1 MGAIKRLQ
9 THAGKSQSLE
19 MIETEFVL
27 SEAEENERI
36 KRLSKNILKAFR
48 FLESRGKRGTVP
60 DPRVDEVGSIFEEV
74 SQDLEKR
81 IGK

>member
-9 THAGKSQSLE
+9 THAGKGQSIELV
-19 MIETEFVL
+19 ETEFLL
-27 SEAEENERI
+27 SEAEEYERI

-48 FLESRGKRGTVP
+48 FLESGGKRSPIP

>member
-9 THAGKSQSLE
+9 THAGKGQSIELV
-19 MIETEFVL
+19 ETEFVL

-48 FLESRGKRGTVP
+48 FLESGGRRGTVS
-60 DPRVDEVGSIFEEV
+60 DSRVDEVVSIFEEV